1 MPFIDITIGE
11 GRSPETVRALIA
23 ALHDAAHRALGAP
36 EESIRVC
43 VRETPLTHYA
53 AGGRTIAERR
63 AAERGT
69 GK

>member
-11 GRSPETVRALIA
+11 GRSPDTIRELIA
-23 ALHDAAHRALGAP
+23 ELHDATRRALGVP
-36 EESIRVC
+36 GESIRIC

-63 AAERGT
+63 AAEQPP

>member
-1 MPFIDITIGE
+1 MPFIDVTIGE

-23 ALHDAAHRALGAP
+23 ALHDAAHHALGVP
-36 EESIRVC
+36 GESIRIC

-63 AAERGT
+63 AAEQPSGN
-69 GK
+69 